1 MAPTPVCRPLHSFL
15 YTLLKLWPA
24 WYIYWPIRSNIQILL
39 LHVLWIMQYILKYW
53 CFRTSQILK
62 SIALI
67 EEHDSR
73 RKKGRSSKMEL
84 TWQTDGLQ
92 LDVDGRRD
100 WRCETKRWLTDN
112 SFCCSPHI
120 FSSFFFLSQWVR
132 TSALIYDSNSSASSD
147 EPSSPEPITIHH
159 SWRQPGHFSLIMPEN
174 NGGQQRCT
182 DAGVNRGVSHYRF
195 YHLLWKCFFLLT

>member
-39 LHVLWIMQYILKYW
+39 LHILWIMQHILKYW

-67 EEHDSR
+67 EKHDSG

-92 LDVDGRRD
+92 LDVDRWRD
-100 WRCETKRWLTDN
+100 WRCEKKAMIN
-112 SFCCSPHI
+112 
-120 FSSFFFLSQWVR
+120 
-132 TSALIYDSNSSASSD
+132 
-147 EPSSPEPITIHH
+147 
-159 SWRQPGHFSLIMPEN
+159 RQ
-174 NGGQQRCT
+174 
-182 DAGVNRGVSHYRF
+182 
-195 YHLLWKCFFLLT
+195 FFLLFSTHIFFFFFPVPVSENKRSYLWFQLLRLIWWAV